1 MENWKVLLVDDEED
15 FVSTLA
21 ERLALRGVKTRTAFN
36 GEQALREVATD
47 PPDIVVLD
55 VMMPGMSGIDVLER
69 IKADHPNLPVILLT
83 GIGSAKDG
91 VEGMRLGAF
100 DYLMKP
106 LQLEELTAKNL
117 RGSQTGLLEK
127 RVTQ

>member
-1 MENWKVLLVDDEED
+1 MEAWKVLLVDDEED

-36 GEQALREVATD
+36 GEQALRAVAAD
-47 PPDIVVLD
+47 QPDIVVLD
-55 VMMPGMSGIDVLER
+55 VMMPGMSGIEVLKR
-69 IKADHPNLPVILLT
+69 IKADFPNLPVILLT

-91 VEGMRLGAF
+91 VEGIRLGAF

-106 LQLEELTAKNL
+106 LQLEELTRKISEALKQASS
-117 RGSQTGLLEK
+117 GSE
-127 RVTQ
+127 

>member
-36 GEQALREVATD
+36 GEQALREIDIDT
-47 PPDIVVLD
+47 PDIVVLD
-55 VMMPGMSGIDVLER
+55 VMMPGMSGIDVLKR

-91 VEGMRLGAF
+91 TEGMRLGAF

-106 LQLEELTAKNL
+106 LQLEELTGKISEAL
-117 RGSQTGLLEK
+117 
-127 RVTQ
+127 TQASPRSG

>member
-36 GEQALREVATD
+36 GEQALREVAAD

-55 VMMPGMSGIDVLER
+55 VMMPGMSGIEVLKR
-69 IKADHPNLPVILLT
+69 IKADHPDLPVILLT
-83 GIGSAKDG
+83 GIGSARDG
-91 VEGMRLGAF
+91 VDGISLGAF

-106 LQLEELTAKNL
+106 LQLQELTRKIAEALK
-117 RGSQTGLLEK
+117 RSSSGSE
-127 RVTQ
+127 